1 MAKGNSWF
9 SLIELKENVRDIM
22 RNPEM
27 TLNSL
32 VRHSN
37 ILTYKFQRLYRILFN
52 EEMYYIAYQ
61 KIYSKAGNM
70 TPGSDGKTIDGM
82 SVSRVKHLI
91 ESLKDESYQPVPSKR
106 IYIPKKNGSKRPLG
120 IPTFTDKLL
129 QEVIRMILETI
140 YEGHFENSSHGF
152 RPSRSCHTALKS
164 AQKTFTGAKWFIEGD
179 IKGFFDNIDHEVLI
193 NIMKERIEDERFI
206 RLIRKLLKAG
216 YIEDWTYHRTYSGTP
231 QGGIISPIMAN
242 IYLDKF
248 DKYIKEYTQEFDKG
262 TWRKPSK
269 ESRYLVCKKY
279 RLSQKLKVEK
289 DEVKRKLLLEQIND
303 IVKERQKHPASVQ
316 MDENMRKLKYV
327 RYADDFL
334 IGVIGSKEDCTKIK
348 EDLKDFLRDKLK
360 LELSEDKTLITH
372 AEKPAKFL
380 GYEIFIR
387 KSNGTKKDK
396 MGYPRRCFS
405 SKVVLYV
412 STEVIRKKLLDYKA
426 MKIIKPKEKEV
437 WRGIS
442 RGYMI
447 AFDDLEIISQYN
459 AEIRGFYN
467 YYSIAN
473 NSHIINS
480 FYYIMCYS
488 MYSTYASKHRSS
500 INKLMNKHRKNG
512 VFSIPYTDRKGN
524 IKYRILY
531 NEGFKRKMVTGN
543 SSFDNI
549 PMTVT
554 ITGGR
559 NSLTDR
565 LMAKTCEYCGAN
577 DEIEMHHVRKLKDL
591 KGKTNWEKQMIGR
604 RRKTLAVCI
613 SCHEKLHAGTL
624 D

>member
-22 RNPEM
+22 RNPEII
-27 TLNSL
+27 LNSL

-37 ILTYKFQRLYRILFN
+37 TLTYKFQRLYRILFN
-52 EEMYYIAYQ
+52 YEMYYIAYQ

-70 TPGSDGKTIDGM
+70 TAGSDGKTIDGM
-82 SVSRVKHLI
+82 SVARVRQLI

-120 IPTFTDKLL
+120 IPTFMDKLL
-129 QEVIRMILETI
+129 QEVIRMILEAI
-140 YEGHFENSSHGF
+140 YEGQFENSSHGF

-164 AQKTFTGAKWFIEGD
+164 AQKLFTGAKWFVEGD
-179 IKGFFDNIDHEVLI
+179 IKGFFDNINHEVMI
-193 NIMKERIEDERFI
+193 NILQERIEDERFI
-206 RLIRKLLKAG
+206 RLIRKLLNAG
-216 YIEDWTYHRTYSGTP
+216 YIEDWKYHKTYSGTP

-248 DKYIKEYTQEFDKG
+248 DKFIKKYTQEFDKG
-262 TWRKPSK
+262 ICRKPSK

-316 MDENMRKLKYV
+316 MDESMRKLKYV

-334 IGVIGSKEDCTKIK
+334 IGVIGSKDDCTKIK
-348 EDLKDFLRDKLK
+348 EDLKNFLRDKLK

-387 KSNGTKKDK
+387 KSSDTKKDK

-426 MKIIKPKEKEV
+426 MKITTPKGKEV

-480 FYYIMCYS
+480 FYYIMRYS

-524 IKYRILY
+524 IKYRSLY

-543 SSFDNI
+543 LLIDNL

-559 NSLTDR
+559 NSLKDR